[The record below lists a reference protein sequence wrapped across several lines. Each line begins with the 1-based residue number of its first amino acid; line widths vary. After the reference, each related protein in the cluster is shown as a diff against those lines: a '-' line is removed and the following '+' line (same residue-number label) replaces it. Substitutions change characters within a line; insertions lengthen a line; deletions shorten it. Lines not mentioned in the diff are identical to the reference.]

1 MAQKSCSECG
11 GTAEVSLCQIISTV
25 GRTPRQQRC
34 STATA
39 FCAACLQGR
48 VKLLRRLGLHGI
60 QKPLGEAFTA
70 LAEDCGMRLTRPKR
84 RNPLLP
90 VPNAAQ

>member
-1 MAQKSCSECG
+1 MQKRECSECG
-11 GTAEVSLCQIISTV
+11 GEADVSLCQIVSTV
-25 GRTPRQQRC
+25 GRTPRKQRC

-48 VKLLRRLGLHGI
+48 IKLLRRLGLHGI

-70 LAEDCGMRLTRPKR
+70 LADGCGMKLTRPR
-84 RNPLLP
+84 RSNPAL
-90 VPNAAQ
+90 AGEECR